1 MNMDTVERTEQP
13 WRTANETVISAMEEF
28 SVAEP
33 KAVVIIFTDENGDVI
48 IKGNTGKCLA
58 LGLIEN
64 AKHMILSGQA

>member
-1 MNMDTVERTEQP
+1 MMDIEEKTEHP

-28 SVAEP
+28 STSEP
-33 KAVVIIFTDENGDVI
+33 KAVVIIFTDHNGDII

-64 AKHMILSGQA
+64 AKHLILNGNI